1 MCPHKSMYTNVYS
14 RINHN
19 NSQKW
24 KQPKCSSTICLDKY
38 GTFIQQLLFG
48 NKTKCTTDTCYKTV
62 EPQKIMQ
69 SIRSQ
74 TQKTTYYMI
83 PYMKCPEQEN
93 L

>member
-1 MCPHKSMYTNVYS
+1 MFIAELTTI
-14 RINHN
+14 INKNGN
-19 NSQKW
+19 NPNAH
-24 KQPKCSSTICLDKY
+24 QPFAQINKY